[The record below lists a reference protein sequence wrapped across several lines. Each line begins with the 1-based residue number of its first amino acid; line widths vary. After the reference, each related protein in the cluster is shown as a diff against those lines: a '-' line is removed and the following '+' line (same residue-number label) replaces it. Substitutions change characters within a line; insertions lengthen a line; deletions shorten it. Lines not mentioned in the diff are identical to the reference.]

1 MTTVNTSIN
10 IDTHQFVKAFTQ
22 AKDKE
27 QQAEIIAETFNKVQE
42 VNISKLATKNDVLSL
57 EEKISLLRK
66 ELNKDINIA
75 MYKAIIAMGV
85 IVALVEKFIN

>member
-10 IDTHQFVKAFTQ
+10 IDTHQFVKAFTK

-27 QQAEIIAETFNKVQE
+27 KQAEIIAETFNKVQE
-42 VNISKLATKNDVLSL
+42 VNINKLATKED
-57 EEKISLLRK
+57 ISLLRK

-75 MYKAIIAMGV
+75 MYKAVIAMGV